1 MYGVW
6 YNYFCGKTKEYVLL
20 CVCSLM
26 YGPMFLKLGYTLVR
40 SGKLKKQ
47 IAMFRLQTLK
57 WEPRGKGERRTQASL
72 SFETSQVQS
81 GWDHWYRLWK
91 VRQWGTGW
99 LQDQRRKD
107 RGTCCI
113 IFKLWILK
121 KQKFYYGKFQGVQ
134 SRKNGIMNPCVSI
147 TQLQHVLTFSYPL
160 NFLVCAHIIY

>member
-1 MYGVW
+1 MCRVW

-26 YGPMFLKLGYTLVR
+26 YGPVFLKLGYTLVR

-47 IAMFRLQTLK
+47 IAVFRIQTLK

-72 SFETSQVQS
+72 SFETSQMQR
-81 GWDHWYRLWK
+81 GWYHSYRLSG
-91 VRQWGTGW
+91 RSGSGW

-113 IFKLWILK
+113 VFKLRTLK
-121 KQKFYYGKFQGVQ
+121 KQKFYYGKFQGIQ
-134 SRKNGIMNPCVSI
+134 SRENSIMNPCVSI
-147 TQLQHVLTFSYPL
+147 T
-160 NFLVCAHIIY
+160 